1 MRSHENSHR
10 WRTALH
16 WLILYLN
23 FYTTIT
29 SFPFLNFSI
38 FFSRQRTYVYDLKVL
53 LHGFFDIFTFLSHLF
68 FYCCTKC
75 CNILI
80 VDNLKSYKTADV
92 VLPMI
97 LIIQNNYR
105 LQTMIHSTNSFFLPP
120 FSMLHTLSILH
131 KQLFGWCGVILF
143 IGFCHQLILLV
154 GYRIPETFFLVD
166 EHIIFKWPLQN
177 LVWCYGEWSQIL
189 KY

>member
-10 WRTALH
+10 WWTALH

-53 LHGFFDIFTFLSHLF
+53 LHGFFWYFYIFISFI

-92 VLPMI
+92 VLPII

-105 LQTMIHSTNSFFLPP
+105 LQTVIHSTNSFFSSS
-120 FSMLHTLSILH
+120 FQH
-131 KQLFGWCGVILF
+131 VA
-143 IGFCHQLILLV
+143 
-154 GYRIPETFFLVD
+154 
-166 EHIIFKWPLQN
+166 HIVHIT
-177 LVWCYGEWSQIL
+177 
-189 KY
+189 

>member
-1 MRSHENSHR
+1 MLICVLT
-10 WRTALH
+10 RTATYGELH
-16 WLILYLN
+16 SLLTHFVLKLLHNYPLR
-23 FYTTIT
+23 
-29 SFPFLNFSI
+29 FPFLIFSI
-38 FFSRQRTYVYDLKVL
+38 FFHQTKNICLRFESFVAWYFSY
-53 LHGFFDIFTFLSHLF
+53 FDIFISFI

-92 VLPMI
+92 FLPMI

-131 KQLFGWCGVILF
+131 KQLF
-143 IGFCHQLILLV
+143 
-154 GYRIPETFFLVD
+154 R
-166 EHIIFKWPLQN
+166 
-177 LVWCYGEWSQIL
+177 
-189 KY
+189 

>member
-1 MRSHENSHR
+1 MVNCSSLTH
-10 WRTALH
+10 
-16 WLILYLN
+16 
-23 FYTTIT
+23 F
-29 SFPFLNFSI
+29 I
-38 FFSRQRTYVYDLKVL
+38 FKL
-53 LHGFFDIFTFLSHLF
+53 LHNYHFVSLFELFHLF
-68 FYCCTKC
+68 FQTKNICLRFESFVAWLFWYFYIFISFIFYCCTKC

-92 VLPMI
+92 VLPII

-105 LQTMIHSTNSFFLPP
+105 LQTMIHSTNSFLPP

-131 KQLFGWCGVILF
+131 KKLFGWCGVILF